1 MFDTIPH
8 MALKIKL
15 TKIGRTDRR
24 LFRIIVANEHSKRDG
39 RSLKT
44 LGFVDATKKPF
55 ITKINQNDLTDWI
68 KKGAKPTVGVKTIL
82 GI

>member
-1 MFDTIPH
+1 MPL

-15 TKIGRTDRR
+15 TKTGRTDRR

-55 ITKINQNDLTDWI
+55 VTKINQSELTDWI
-68 KKGAKPTVGVKTIL
+68 KKGAKPTVGVKAIL